1 MADAVSSEESSENSG
16 GMMPRPAKR
25 VTTQYFSTARTAP
38 RGANEHRI
46 GTDEA
51 HERLQAARNQA
62 RRDVVNIRM
71 DDVSAD
77 H

>member
-1 MADAVSSEESSENSG
+1 MVDAVSSEEPSG
-16 GMMPRPAKR
+16 NLSGRMARPAKR
-25 VTTQYFSTARTAP
+25 VNTQYFATVRTAP
-38 RGANEHRI
+38 RGANDHRI

-62 RRDVVNIRM
+62 RRDPTNIRL